1 MLFKHYSLAPW
12 DPNRW
17 PNFTP
22 KELSCHCCGE
32 FFLDPAA
39 FDALQEL
46 RSALRKSIHLNSA
59 HRCPFHNA
67 KVGGAPL
74 SMHKMKV
81 AFDISVRGH
90 LLNALLGAARMV
102 GFKGFG
108 FYETFLHVDLG
119 KPRQWKTAGGKRT
132 WIGLV

>member
-1 MLFKHYSLAPW
+1 MIFKHYSLAPW

-17 PNFTP
+17 PNFSP
-22 KELSCHCCGE
+22 KELSCPCCGE
-32 FFLDPAA
+32 FYLDPVA
-39 FDALQEL
+39 FDALQAL
-46 RSALRKSIHLNSA
+46 RSALRKSINLNSA

-74 SMHKMKV
+74 SMHKLKV

-90 LLNALLGAARMV
+90 LLNALLGGARMV

-108 FYETFLHVDLG
+108 FYQTFLHVDLG
-119 KPRQWKTAGGKRT
+119 RPRQWKTEGGKIT
-132 WIGLV
+132 WTGVV